1 METISKWRSGLR
13 IKLLLLGAVPLLLL
27 LLISYW
33 SISKL
38 NFLQTT
44 TVHQFNERTDLV
56 RLSGQMNSS
65 INSMGRWLWLTYASK
80 QDESGRKKFIG
91 FAVKEIEKFDEAA
104 ASYMAMEKNNDLNS
118 ELKKILDEWK
128 LAKAG
133 VLEGLTYYEKGT
145 DADFEAGKKYILT
158 NATPHLVPITQDI
171 QTLIAKIKQDSEKE
185 IEIQTKETKDN
196 IRVLIFIAIAAC
208 FWTVLFTI
216 MIARKLVK
224 IFSSLSASLTKS
236 SENVGTTSAHIASI
250 SYELSETATAQAS
263 ALEQISASLEQVTA
277 MVGKNTENSKRSAH
291 ESSQASIRAQQGQE
305 VAEKLLTSIEE
316 IDESNKELIN
326 QVNVSNDKFNDI
338 VRVIK
343 EIESKTKVIN
353 EIVFQTKL
361 LSFNASVEAAR
372 AGENGKGFAVVA
384 EEVGKLAQMSGN
396 ASTEISNMLTQS
408 IGHVESIIGQT
419 RSQVNLCVEVGKE
432 KVESGLTI
440 AHECKS
446 VIGEIKQTIETASQ
460 VAIEISEA
468 SEEQRMGVDE
478 ILKAVNQLDHVSQK
492 NTQTS
497 EQASRTAKE
506 LEQYADNVTKDVNTF
521 MYTVDGGSLKIARFP
536 WSEKLM
542 LKVPDMDNQHKD
554 LVQKMDKFFF
564 CLDHSSLEETKI
576 AFKALAESTVYH
588 FQEEEK
594 FLGTIHYP
602 NLEKHKKIHSDLVKT
617 VLEFGDQLNQGRI
630 DKYQVADF
638 LKNWLSLHIMG
649 QDQHYSRFYHD
660 KSFH

>member
-13 IKLLLLGAVPLLLL
+13 VKLLLLGAVPLFLL

-65 INSMGRWLWLTYASK
+65 INSMGRWLWLAYASK
-80 QDESGRKKFIG
+80 QDEGGRKKFIG

-104 ASYMAMEKNNDLNS
+104 ASYMATEKNSDLNS
-118 ELKKILDEWK
+118 DFKKILDEWK

-133 VLEGLTYYEKGT
+133 VLEGLTFYEKGT
-145 DADFEAGKKYILT
+145 EADFETGKKYILT

-196 IRVLIFIAIAAC
+196 IRVLIFIAIAAF

-224 IFSSLSASLTKS
+224 IFSTLSASLTKS

>member
-13 IKLLLLGAVPLLLL
+13 IKLLLLGAVPLFLLL
-27 LLISYW
+27 FISYW

-38 NFLQTT
+38 DFLQNTS
-44 TVHQFNERTDLV
+44 VQQFIERTDLV

-65 INSMGRWLWLTYASK
+65 INSMGRWIWLAYASK
-80 QDESGRKKFIG
+80 QDEGARKKFTS
-91 FAVKEIEKFDEAA
+91 FAVQEINKFDEAA
-104 ASYMAMEKNNDLNS
+104 ASYSGLEKNNELNS
-118 ELKKILDEWK
+118 EMQKILAEWK
-128 LAKAG
+128 LAKEG
-133 VLEGLTYYEKGT
+133 VLEGLKSFEKGS
-145 DADFEAGKKYILT
+145 DADFEAGKKYILA

-171 QTLIAKIKQDSEKE
+171 QTLIVKIKQDSENQIAIQRK
-185 IEIQTKETKDN
+185 QTKEN
-196 IRVLIFIAIAAC
+196 IRVLIFLAVAA
-208 FWTVLFTI
+208 FIWTVVFTI

-224 IFSSLSASLTKS
+224 IFSTLSASLTKS

-291 ESSQASIRAQQGQE
+291 EASQASYRAQQGQE
-305 VAEKLLTSIEE
+305 VAEKLVNSIEE
-316 IDESNKELIN
+316 IDQSNKELVN
-326 QVNVSNDKFNDI
+326 QVNASNEKFNDI
-338 VRVIK
+338 VKVIK

-396 ASTEISNMLTQS
+396 ASTEISTMLTQS

-419 RSQVNLCVEVGKE
+419 RSQVSVCVEVGKE

-446 VIGEIKQTIETASQ
+446 VIGEIKQTIETASH
-460 VAIEISEA
+460 VALEISEA
-468 SEEQRMGVDE
+468 SEEQRMGVGE

-497 EQASRTAKE
+497 EQASRTARQ
-506 LEQYADNVTKDVNTF
+506 LEKYADNVTKDVNTF
-521 MYTVDGGSLKIARFP
+521 MYTVDGGSLKIAHFP

-542 LKVPDMDNQHKD
+542 LNVSDMDNQHKD
-554 LVQKMDKFFF
+554 LVQKMDKFFH
-564 CLDHSSLEETKI
+564 CLNHSSLAEAKV
-576 AFKALAESTVYH
+576 AFKQMADSTVYH

-602 NLEKHKKIHSDLVKT
+602 NLEKHKRIHGDLVKT
-617 VLEFGDQLNQGRI
+617 VLEFGEQLEHGKL

-660 KSFH
+660 KDHH